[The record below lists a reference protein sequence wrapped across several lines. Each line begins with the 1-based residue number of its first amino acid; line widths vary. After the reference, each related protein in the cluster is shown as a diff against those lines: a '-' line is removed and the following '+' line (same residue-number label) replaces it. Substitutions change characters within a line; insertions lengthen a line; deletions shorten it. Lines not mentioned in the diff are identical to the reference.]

1 MGARVVLLL
10 TLLVIVGAF
19 FRLQVLR
26 SNTYLLHSEENRLR
40 AITVPAARGAMYDR
54 AGRVVAENVPGYT
67 VSMLPASRDS
77 VRASL
82 ERWAPWLELDS
93 ARIASLMERFDR
105 LPQRPL
111 MVEHDASFEAV
122 SALEERRP
130 QFPRAVVEMRPRRHY
145 PAGSDVAHV
154 VGYTGEVSESE
165 LSIPEFTDFE
175 PGRIVGKSGIERFHE
190 GRLGGRPGVRYVE
203 VNALGSIVRD
213 FGARPAVEPVPG
225 DDVTLGLDLELQA
238 FTDSIFPEGRRGG
251 VVALDPET
259 GEIVVLFSHPTFD
272 PNDFVGGIDT
282 ETWTQLRDDPDR
294 PLLNRVTRAT
304 YAPGSTWKLVVAAEA
319 MRRGMVSIDEHM
331 DRACTGGY
339 RFGNRIFRCWRY
351 DGHGS
356 LSLAGA
362 IQQSCNIYF
371 YQLGLRLGLDA
382 MMDGARRLGF
392 SEPVGVDLPVES
404 RGHFP
409 SSRQWYDDVYG
420 PRGWTESVVLNLAI
434 GQGENNQSLLRQALF
449 YAALG
454 TGERPIVPHLVR
466 DPELEERRVDWSLEL
481 PEARRRELVE
491 ALRRVV
497 NEPGG
502 TAYPWRLDRWE
513 IAGKTGTAQN
523 PHGEP
528 HSWFVG
534 FAPADDPEIVVAS
547 LVEFGHPDNTTSLAV
562 PLASRVVQRFLETR
576 YPAPRPDPA
585 EIPGG
590 SAGIVG
596 PSDGDAGDGSGGI
609 EP

>member
-1 MGARVVLLL
+1 MGARVALLL
-10 TLLVIVGAF
+10 TLLVIGGAF

-26 SNTYLLHSEENRLR
+26 SNTYLLQSEENRLR

-67 VSMLPASRDS
+67 VSLLPASRDS

-82 ERWAPWLELDS
+82 ERLDPWLDLDS
-93 ARIASLMERFDR
+93 ARIVTLMERFDR

-130 QFPRAVVEMRPRRHY
+130 EFPRTVVEMRPRRRY
-145 PAGSDVAHV
+145 PAGSDVGHA
-154 VGYTGEVSESE
+154 VGYTGEISESE
-165 LSIPEFTDFE
+165 LSLPEFADFE
-175 PGRIVGKSGIERFHE
+175 PGRIVGKSGLERSHE

-213 FGARPAVEPVPG
+213 FGDRPAVEPVPG

-238 FTDSIFPEGRRGG
+238 FTDSIFPEGRLGG
-251 VVALDPET
+251 VVALDPKT

-304 YAPGSTWKLVVAAEA
+304 YSPGSTWKLVVAAEA
-319 MRRGMVSIDEHM
+319 MRHGIVSIDEHM
-331 DRACTGGY
+331 DRTCTGGY
-339 RFGNRIFRCWRY
+339 RFGNRTFRCWRSE
-351 DGHGS
+351 GHGS
-356 LSLAGA
+356 LQLSGA
-362 IQQSCNIYF
+362 IQRSCNVYF

-382 MMDGARRLGF
+382 MMEGAQRLGF
-392 SEPVGVDLPVES
+392 NEPVGVDLPVES

-409 SSRQWYDDVYG
+409 TSREWFDDVYG

-454 TGERPIVPHLVR
+454 TGESPIVPHLVR

-513 IAGKTGTAQN
+513 LAGKTGTAQN

-534 FAPADDPEIVVAS
+534 FAPAEDPEIVVAS

-562 PLASRVVQRFLETR
+562 PLASRVVRRFLETR

-590 SAGIVG
+590 SAGVVG
-596 PSDGDAGDGSGGI
+596 PTDGDAEDGPGGV

>member
-1 MGARVVLLL
+1 MGARVALLL
-10 TLLVIVGAF
+10 TLLVIGGAF

-67 VSMLPASRDS
+67 VSLLPASRDS

-82 ERWAPWLELDS
+82 QRLVPWLDLDS
-93 ARIASLMERFDR
+93 ARISSLMERFDR

-111 MVEHDASFEAV
+111 MVEHDASFEAI

-130 QFPRAVVEMRPRRHY
+130 EFPRAVVEMRPRRRY
-145 PAGSDVAHV
+145 PAGPDMGHV

-165 LSIPEFTDFE
+165 LSRPEFADFE
-175 PGRIVGKSGIERFHE
+175 PGRIVGKSGLERSHE

-203 VNALGSIVRD
+203 VNALGSIVSD
-213 FGARPAVEPVPG
+213 FGDRPAVEPVPG

-238 FTDSIFPEGRRGG
+238 YTDSIFPEGRVGG
-251 VVALDPET
+251 VVALDPKT

-304 YAPGSTWKLVVAAEA
+304 YSPGSTWKLVVAAEA

-331 DRACTGGY
+331 DRTCTGGY
-339 RFGNRIFRCWRY
+339 RFGNRTFRCWRHE
-351 DGHGS
+351 GHGS
-356 LSLAGA
+356 LPLADA
-362 IQQSCNIYF
+362 IQRSCNVYF

-382 MMDGARRLGF
+382 MMEGARRLGF
-392 SEPVGVDLPVES
+392 NEPVGVDLPVES

-409 SSRQWYDDVYG
+409 TSREWFDDVYG

-449 YAALG
+449 YTALG
-454 TGERPIVPHLVR
+454 TGEPPIVPHLVR
-466 DPELEERRVDWSLEL
+466 DPELEERRVDWSLDL

-513 IAGKTGTAQN
+513 LAGKTGTAQN

-562 PLASRVVQRFLETR
+562 PLASRVVQRFLEMR

-590 SAGIVG
+590 SAGVVG
-596 PSDGDAGDGSGGI
+596 PADGDADDGPGGGG
-609 EP
+609 P

>member
-10 TLLVIVGAF
+10 TLLVIGGAF

-40 AITVPAARGAMYDR
+40 AISVPAARGAMYDR

-67 VSMLPASRDS
+67 VSLLPASRDS
-77 VRASL
+77 VRVSL
-82 ERWAPWLELDS
+82 ERLVPWLDLDS

-130 QFPRAVVEMRPRRHY
+130 EFPRAVVEMRPRRRY
-145 PAGSDVAHV
+145 PTGSDVGHV
-154 VGYTGEVSESE
+154 VGYTGEISESE
-165 LSIPEFTDFE
+165 LSLPEFSDFE
-175 PGRIVGKSGIERFHE
+175 PGRIVGKSGLERSHE
-190 GRLGGRPGVRYVE
+190 QRLGGRPGVRYVE
-203 VNALGSIVRD
+203 VNALGSIVRG
-213 FGARPAVEPVPG
+213 FGDRPAVEPVPG
-225 DDVTLGLDLELQA
+225 EDVTLGLDLELQA
-238 FTDSIFPEGRRGG
+238 YTDSIFPEGRRGG
-251 VVALDPET
+251 VVALDPKT

-282 ETWTQLRDDPDR
+282 ETWRQLRDDPDR

-304 YAPGSTWKLVVAAEA
+304 YPPGSTWKLVVAAEA
-319 MRRGMVSIDEHM
+319 MRRGMVSIDERM
-331 DRACTGGY
+331 DRTCRGGY
-339 RFGNRIFRCWRY
+339 RFGNRTFRCWKP

-356 LSLAGA
+356 LSLSGA
-362 IQQSCNIYF
+362 IQQSCNVYF

-382 MMDGARRLGF
+382 MIDGARRLGF

-409 SSRQWYDDVYG
+409 SSREWFDDVYG

-454 TGERPIVPHLVR
+454 TGESPIVPHLVS

-513 IAGKTGTAQN
+513 MAGKTGTSQN

-534 FAPADDPEIVVAS
+534 FAPAEDPEIVVAS

-562 PLASRVVQRFLETR
+562 PLASRVVRRFLETR

-590 SAGIVG
+590 SAGVVV
-596 PSDGDAGDGSGGI
+596 PADGDADGRPGGD